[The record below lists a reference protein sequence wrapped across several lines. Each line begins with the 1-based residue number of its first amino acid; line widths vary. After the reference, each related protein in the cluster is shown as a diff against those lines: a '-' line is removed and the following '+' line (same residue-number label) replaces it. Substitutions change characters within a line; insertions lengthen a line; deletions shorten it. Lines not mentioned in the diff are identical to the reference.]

1 MAGSTQL
8 ELGKLYE
15 AYDVGYQVF
24 LANWQVNRQI
34 ALDLMQKYLKP
45 YPPQVSVLSVGAG
58 PGDFDVQ
65 VIRSL
70 KQQLPREITLRYIA
84 IEPNPLHRQRYEQR
98 INISEFADVELKVYS
113 EKIEELQLDEKF
125 DIIHFTHSMYHMPNL
140 EKHLIQK
147 TLGMLKDDGFVIIT
161 LDTTDA
167 VIYDTIVRYAA
178 LTGQGITEMPWMST
192 IQTIVAEMGL
202 SSELVNYPEY
212 MDVRVCFEENTAE
225 GKALIDFFCQADS
238 SLLSRDQRDEILQ
251 ILASHITE
259 QNGRK
264 LVPADAA
271 TMIIPK
277 QIANNN

>member
-34 ALDLMQKYLKP
+34 GLDLMQKYLKP